1 MGNSLIDGLCSLLT
15 YFISN
20 LHKCTNLTLSEPSH
34 HTILHLLLNIQCTM
48 LVLFY
53 LLFILEYVIF
63 PKEDIEANL
72 TNMFTIQLFKFVMFK
87 LF

>member
-1 MGNSLIDGLCSLLT
+1 MI
-15 YFISN
+15 
-20 LHKCTNLTLSEPSH
+20 
-34 HTILHLLLNIQCTM
+34 
-48 LVLFY
+48 VLFY

-72 TNMFTIQLFKFVMFK
+72 TNIMFTIQLFKFVMFE